1 MTMGPAVVWIIEAVS
16 PDSSAISIKID
27 LSSRRQCC
35 GNYHAHYGRQEELF
49 SGSMFSFVQH
59 KN

>member
-16 PDSSAISIKID
+16 SDSSTIRIKID
-27 LSSRRQCC
+27 LSSRRECC
-35 GNYHAHYGRQEELF
+35 GNHYAHYGHEEELYG
-49 SGSMFSFVQH
+49 GSMFSFVQH